1 MFFRCSCSNFR
12 VQSNEKAVKKCQEKD
27 VKKAARRGAKS
38 YAEKMHYI
46 MICVLCVT
54 FSLRLCVM
62 PFLQKLIN
70 INFIHLGKIYRFVP
84 ERKNINN
91 AACPFC
97 NTPYAGIF
105 QELAPQDL
113 EKLSANQ
120 SCELYKKGQVI
131 IHEGARPNG
140 IFFIHKGKVKIY
152 KQGDGREQIIQISK
166 EGDLLGYRA
175 LLAEEQYPV
184 SAKTLEDCHI
194 CFVPKKV
201 FLDTLFSSASFS
213 QKVLREACRELD
225 TMTGVLT
232 NMAQKTV
239 RERVSHTL
247 LQLSDIYGENAIN
260 LKRED
265 IAGLVGTATETLIRF
280 LSELKDEK
288 LIEIQGRKIV
298 VKDKQGLK
306 KFGRIFN

>member
-1 MFFRCSCSNFR
+1 MVTKN
-12 VQSNEKAVKKCQEKD
+12 
-27 VKKAARRGAKS
+27 KS
-38 YAEKMHYI
+38 I
-46 MICVLCVT
+46 T
-54 FSLRLCVM
+54 
-62 PFLQKLIN
+62 
-70 INFIHLGKIYRFVP
+70 
-84 ERKNINN
+84 NN
-91 AACPFC
+91 VCPFC
-97 NTPYAGIF
+97 NTPYTGVF
-105 QELAPQDL
+105 QELAAHDL

-120 SCELYKKGQVI
+120 TCELYKKGQVI

-140 IFFIHKGKVKIY
+140 IFFIHRGKVKIY

-194 CFVPKKV
+194 CFVPTKV
-201 FLDTLFSSASFS
+201 FLDTLLSSPSFS

-239 RERVSHTL
+239 RERIAHTL
-247 LQLSDIYGENAIN
+247 IQLSDIYGENAIN

-265 IAGLVGTATETLIRF
+265 LAGLVGTATETLIRF

-288 LIEIQGRKIV
+288 LIEIQGRKITV
-298 VKDKQGLK
+298 RDKQSLK
-306 KFGRIFN
+306 KFGNIY